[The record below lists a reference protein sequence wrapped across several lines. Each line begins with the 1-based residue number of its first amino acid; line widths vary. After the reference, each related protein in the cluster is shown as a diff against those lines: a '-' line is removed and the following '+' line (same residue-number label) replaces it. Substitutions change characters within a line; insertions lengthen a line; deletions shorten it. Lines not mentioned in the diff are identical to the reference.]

1 MWTPE
6 NAASSKVSRRRSR
19 QSHTGDGSRV
29 TAQKQSLFF
38 AEAGSVTW
46 GGSIKALSS
55 APLTPPRWSPPA
67 LNAPMVRTSER
78 TVVNQWAVF
87 DECNRPRRKKE
98 RKAVEELYMPIACGH
113 DTLHLGK
120 RRLSLRAE
128 ADDHLSNALP
138 RSQRGFD
145 AASRRRCASWQKSTA
160 PDRAAVRAA
169 QTGNRHR
176 LLRAQPGH
184 V

>member
-1 MWTPE
+1 MEVALPLK
-6 NAASSKVSRRRSR
+6 SSRS
-19 QSHTGDGSRV
+19 SS
-29 TAQKQSLFF
+29 QKQ
-38 AEAGSVTW
+38 EASPGA
-46 GGSIKALSS
+46 GSIKALSS

-120 RRLSLRAE
+120 RRLALR
-128 ADDHLSNALP
+128 
-138 RSQRGFD
+138 
-145 AASRRRCASWQKSTA
+145 
-160 PDRAAVRAA
+160 
-169 QTGNRHR
+169 
-176 LLRAQPGH
+176 
-184 V
+184 